1 MQLWDALECS
11 FQENADYPA
20 LTHPDGRCLSYR
32 DLYSEV
38 NNLSAQLRPLIPKSS
53 RVAVMDEDPFD
64 EVIPILCL
72 IGFEAVIIPMAYKYG
87 RQRCAQIIQHTKPH
101 FLYSPSG
108 KCLTPELIEACASVG
123 TIILTQASIGSYN
136 QTNSM
141 NEINE
146 LMDSLS
152 PSFIMYTSGSTGKP
166 KGAVLSYANIWANI
180 TDIQTYFE
188 VTSQDHILINRSL
201 SHASVL
207 TGEFLY
213 GLICGA
219 RLTFYNEAFMPR
231 RLLSYMEVHHV
242 TIFCTTPTVFYQLAL
257 DKAEYRML
265 RLKKVALMG
274 EYLHK
279 QISIKIS
286 ERFPHVQFYMLY
298 GQTEASPRITHL
310 APKYFAEKESC
321 IGAPL
326 PSMQIQIVDEA
337 GHALRLG
344 ERGELIVKGPNI
356 FSGYWD
362 ARELTYSKLKQGW
375 LYTGDIVYKGED
387 GLLYIAGR
395 KDDMII
401 RAGMNIYPKEI
412 EDALLEDDRI
422 REVIVF
428 GTKDANYGQRL
439 NITVVPFL
447 ENHLNEADI
456 VDLCRHK
463 LASYQYPDK
472 VSIVAEIPRNM
483 AGKTM
488 RTQIV

>member
-11 FQENADYPA
+11 FQEFADRPA
-20 LTHPDGRCLSYR
+20 LTHPDGHCLSYR
-32 DLYSEV
+32 ELFSEV
-38 NNLSAQLRPLIPKSS
+38 NNLSAQLRPLIPKGS
-53 RVAVMDEDPFD
+53 RVAVMDEEPFD
-64 EVIPILCL
+64 EAIPILCL
-72 IGFEAVIIPMAYKYG
+72 MGFEAVIIPMAYKYG

-101 FLYSPSG
+101 FLYSTTG
-108 KCLTPELIEACASVG
+108 KCLTPELNEACASVG
-123 TIILTQASIGSYN
+123 TTILTQASIDSSN
-136 QTNSM
+136 QTP
-141 NEINE
+141 I
-146 LMDSLS
+146 DSIAA
-152 PSFIMYTSGSTGKP
+152 SFIMYTSGSTGKP
-166 KGAVLSYANIWANI
+166 KGALLSYANILANI
-180 TDIQTYFE
+180 ADIQTYFE
-188 VTSQDHILINRSL
+188 VTSTDHILINRSL

-219 RLTFYNEAFMPR
+219 RLTFYNEAYMPR
-231 RLLSYMEVHHV
+231 RLLSYMEVHQV
-242 TIFCTTPTVFYQLAL
+242 TIFCTTPTIFYQLAL

-279 QISIKIS
+279 QISLKIS

-321 IGAPL
+321 IGTPL
-326 PSMQIQIVDEA
+326 PSIQIQIVDDT
-337 GHALRLG
+337 GQALGIG
-344 ERGELIVKGPNI
+344 EKGELLVKGPNI

-362 ARELTYSKLKQGW
+362 APELTSSKLKQGW
-375 LYTGDIVYKGED
+375 LYTGDVVYKGED

-422 REVIVF
+422 REIIVF
-428 GTKDANYGQRL
+428 GTNDIYFGQRL

-447 ENHLNEADI
+447 DKQLNEADI

-463 LASYQYPDK
+463 LATYQYPDK
-472 VSIVAEIPRNM
+472 VNIVEEIPRNM